1 MEVKSVLVFMVK
13 KVPKED
19 PYLFISV
26 IVPDSVCKKKIK
38 IRPTNIFG
46 RMQIAEEE
54 RKMARYITEETSSDD
69 GN

>member
-26 IVPDSVCKKKIK
+26 IVSDSVCKKK
-38 IRPTNIFG
+38 
-46 RMQIAEEE
+46 
-54 RKMARYITEETSSDD
+54 
-69 GN
+69 

>member
-26 IVPDSVCKKKIK
+26 IVPDSVCKKK
-38 IRPTNIFG
+38 
-46 RMQIAEEE
+46 
-54 RKMARYITEETSSDD
+54 
-69 GN
+69 